1 MQTRRPRLRL
11 LLLVLGMCNG
21 VAERDLHAQQSSL
34 LECTSTFVKE
44 ASAESLAKRFGA
56 SNVRSGEVY
65 VGEGM
70 YESGTV
76 VFANSMEDRVEIL
89 WNDSQAQRLPRI
101 VQIRGNK
108 SHWRTASGLTLGI
121 DLLTVERLNRRPFRL
136 LGFEWD
142 YQGTVT
148 SWAGGTI
155 GLPPSAPCTTLARLW
170 RERANADLLKWYLQ
184 VVGDREFS
192 SGHPA
197 MQAINPSVIE
207 VLLVYPPTK
216 AR

>member
-1 MQTRRPRLRL
+1 MQTRRPRLWL
-11 LLLVLGMCNG
+11 VLLVLGMCNG
-21 VAERDLHAQQSSL
+21 VAERDLHAQQSRL

-56 SNVRSGEVY
+56 ANVRSGEVY
-65 VGEGM
+65 VGEGS

-76 VFANSMEDRVEIL
+76 VFADSVEDRVEIL

-155 GLPPSAPCTTLARLW
+155 EIG
-170 RERANADLLKWYLQ
+170 RAH
-184 VVGDREFS
+184 V
-192 SGHPA
+192 
-197 MQAINPSVIE
+197 
-207 VLLVYPPTK
+207 
-216 AR
+216 